1 MVFLQRAEVVPAGF
15 YQLMPIEYMSS
26 RHEILHILHV
36 LKAFYGVIQVRLAF
50 KS

>member
-1 MVFLQRAEVVPAGF
+1 MVFLQRAEVVPAGLSTHAHRV
-15 YQLMPIEYMSS
+15 YVS